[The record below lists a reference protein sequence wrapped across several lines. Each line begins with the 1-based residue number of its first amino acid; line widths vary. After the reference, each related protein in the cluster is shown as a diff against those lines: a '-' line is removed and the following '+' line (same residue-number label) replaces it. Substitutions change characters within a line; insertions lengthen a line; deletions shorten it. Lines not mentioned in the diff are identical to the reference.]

1 MAVDLAIRLPA
12 AVAGA
17 QRAYEAALAATVAPR
32 LTINAVWH
40 DFVARQRGT
49 SDPDAKLAIAE
60 RATAVLSAFSALAA
74 QHRALLAEAEQTFT
88 YPAEAAEARAAAEVA
103 WSAHPVLAE
112 YRAERLA
119 AEAARAAHIQA
130 MDEARKQQADR
141 EAPARLLAAL
151 KSRGLHFA
159 LSTDGKDIT
168 LPPAE
173 AAMLAPDVAAAIKQH
188 KAGIIA
194 VLAAEAEAA
203 RPVVVA

>member
-1 MAVDLAIRLPA
+1 MAVDLAIRLRV
-12 AVAGA
+12 AVAAA

-32 LTINAVWH
+32 QTINAAWY
-40 DFVARQRGT
+40 DFVARQRAT

-60 RATAVLSAFSALAA
+60 RATAVLSAFSVITP

-88 YPAEAAEARAAAEVA
+88 YPAEAAAAQAAAKVA

-119 AEAARAAHIQA
+119 AEAARSAYLQA
-130 MDEARKQQADR
+130 MDEARRQQAERD
-141 EAPARLLAAL
+141 APARLLAAL
-151 KSRGLHFA
+151 KSRGLRFA
-159 LSTDGKDIT
+159 LSADGKDIT

-173 AAMLAPDVAAAIKQH
+173 AATLAPGDLAAIKQH